1 MIRCCADEVCRT
13 RGCRQDVL
21 VEGERGCSA
30 RMAGVWV
37 IRPIEPMALRILMHS
52 QFPDPKDCSEEL
64 LASDS
69 AERNGSVASLFQTGP
84 LPCTVSVFD
93 RR

>member
-1 MIRCCADEVCRT
+1 
-13 RGCRQDVL
+13 
-21 VEGERGCSA
+21 VEGGRGCSA
-30 RMAGVWV
+30 RMAGIWV

-52 QFPDPKDCSEEL
+52 RFSDLKDCSEEL

-69 AERNGSVASLFQTGP
+69 SERNGYVAWPFQTGP